1 MRIEMGVKEAFSFI
15 RQMLSDAYGMDT
27 HFFDYPYRDF
37 DKIDRGFRRTVW
49 KKDNSQSVLL
59 QGMELLEGYHM
70 VVMKSNLDFYNILA
84 FLGKKKP
91 CEFVSVGPFR
101 DRPVTGQDLIH
112 VLSINHLPAGHLTV
126 IRQFY
131 DSLPVA
137 DVQNVVTM
145 LRHLLSAFVPEYKDV
160 ATEYVDFSEEQN
172 VFEPDSETV
181 RSFSGE
187 MAEKYASVLNEFLDL
202 VLAGDNQGAADTLK
216 QLLDYTGYEANLSM
230 KQMKKYLNFLNDN
243 CCSRMLMT
251 QVHASFILEQQFRF
265 ETQIENAGQYELLL
279 RLPYEIARKYCL
291 LVKNYSM
298 SDYSYLVQN
307 VMNYVTLHISEQLT
321 LSVIAGY
328 FRKNAAYLS
337 GRFHKETGDGLV
349 EYIQK
354 ERMRT
359 AVRYFNMTNLSV
371 AEVAGKVGIHDF
383 GYFSRLFKKHV
394 GCTPSQYKKMVNA

>member
-1 MRIEMGVKEAFSFI
+1 
-15 RQMLSDAYGMDT
+15 
-27 HFFDYPYRDF
+27 
-37 DKIDRGFRRTVW
+37 
-49 KKDNSQSVLL
+49 
-59 QGMELLEGYHM
+59 
-70 VVMKSNLDFYNILA
+70 
-84 FLGKKKP
+84 
-91 CEFVSVGPFR
+91 
-101 DRPVTGQDLIH
+101 
-112 VLSINHLPAGHLTV
+112 
-126 IRQFY
+126 
-131 DSLPVA
+131 
-137 DVQNVVTM
+137 
-145 LRHLLSAFVPEYKDV
+145 
-160 ATEYVDFSEEQN
+160 
-172 VFEPDSETV
+172 
-181 RSFSGE
+181 
-187 MAEKYASVLNEFLDL
+187 
-202 VLAGDNQGAADTLK
+202 
-216 QLLDYTGYEANLSM
+216 
-230 KQMKKYLNFLNDN
+230 
-243 CCSRMLMT
+243 MT

-298 SDYSYLVQN
+298 AEYSYLVKN
-307 VMNYVTLHISEQLT
+307 VINYVTLHISDQLT